1 MALNSY
7 FEAPERVAALILV
20 APTLLAPRILQ
31 KFVEGNPLERN
42 DQIKKDG
49 SDSFNL
55 VKPFVKLYGI
65 LSMFTNYIIRA
76 VLRVAKGM
84 VDMASFLYKKL
95 LSTVLRS
102 AFAVMLV

>member
-7 FEAPERVAALILV
+7 FEAPERVAALILI
-20 APTLLAPRILQ
+20 APAILAPRIV
-31 KFVEGNPLERN
+31 KKVVEGNPWERN
-42 DQIKKDG
+42 DQIERDR

-65 LSMFTNYIIRA
+65 LSLFTKYITQAI
-76 VLRVAKGM
+76 LRVAKGM
-84 VDMASFLYKKL
+84 ADMVNSLYKKL

-102 AFAVMLV
+102 AFGVMLV

>member
-20 APTLLAPRILQ
+20 APALLAPRILQ

-65 LSMFTNYIIRA
+65 LSMFTKYIIRA